1 MATADGKITAQ
12 KLKRLLLDC
21 VGFEGD
27 SLSQNRKD
35 ANDYYFQRPRNDE
48 VAGRSTLV
56 TGDVSSMVDSN
67 LAQMIR
73 PLLDKRLAEFC
84 AYGQG
89 DVEQAQTESDAVH
102 YMLFQ
107 RQNGFIE
114 LTTAVKNALMFR
126 NAIAKVWVE
135 TLTHKSTVNREN
147 VDPLIIT
154 DVLDKIGD
162 VKIHRYDPETKKL
175 NATVEKTTRKFRCAA
190 MAPENFLVPS
200 DWDRQDLDGIPHC
213 TERHVDPRSKLIEL
227 GFPKDKVDR
236 IKRYTQRRVDSDS
249 RLPRNVSPKSTPVD
263 KAGELVE
270 WYEMYIRLDDGSGA
284 SVLHK
289 ISFSDKDILEDDEDV
304 PVICFATGVIL
315 INPHSFIGI
324 SLFDKLKS
332 TQDSSTALTRAL
344 LDNLNTT
351 TRNRTAHMDGVVEVE
366 DLNDGRTNGSI
377 RVRPGTVPDVRMAI
391 TAFQVP
397 DTSGNILM
405 GLEHMKGVRSE
416 MGGAALELATGN
428 MQLNDRLGSQ
438 GLDRAY
444 SVMEQNA
451 EFMMTVCANTLIRNM
466 YLVAHEVLRTD
477 WQEEISF
484 ERGNSWVTV
493 KPSQWQMRESISVN
507 VGKSPNERARQG
519 LMLEKIMAKQESLAA
534 SGMENILVDSQG
546 YYNALVDWG
555 RINDIENPARYWI
568 DPRTPDAVKALQMRQ
583 MTSMKQ
589 AQDQRAMM
597 MQAVGLEQLRVSL
610 QKYIADGRLQ
620 FDYYNTVLN
629 AQVEEAKIT
638 ASAVIDWFKTKATAV
653 GAFIK
658 GGKQD
663 GNQIPAEPGTTDDSS
678 KEPPSESDTSG
689 VAGGD

>member
-1 MATADGKITAQ
+1 MAKAEGKITAQ
-12 KLKRLLLDC
+12 RLKMLLRNC
-21 VGFEGD
+21 IGFEGD

-48 VAGRSTLV
+48 VAGRSQIV

-67 LAQMIR
+67 LGQMIR

-84 AYGQG
+84 AYGPN
-89 DVEQAQTESDAVH
+89 DVEQSQTESDCVH

-114 LTTAVKNALMFR
+114 LVTAVKNALMFR
-126 NAIAKVWVE
+126 NAVVKVWVE

-147 VDPLIIT
+147 VDPLVVT
-154 DVLDKIGD
+154 DVLDKIGNTK
-162 VKIHRYDPETKKL
+162 VHSYDPETRKL
-175 NATVEKTTRKFRCAA
+175 NATVEKTTRKFRCVA

-200 DWDRQDLDGIPHC
+200 DWDRQDLDGIPYC
-213 TERHVDPRSKLIEL
+213 AERHVDQRSKLIEL

-236 IKRYTQRRVDSDS
+236 IKRFTVRRTDSDS
-249 RLPRNVSPKSTPVD
+249 RLPKSVSPNNMPVD

-284 SVLHK
+284 SELHK
-289 ISFSDKDILEDDEDV
+289 ISFSDKDILDDDADV

-324 SLFDKLKS
+324 SLYDKLKS

-344 LDNLNTT
+344 MDNLSTT
-351 TRNRTAHMDGVVEVE
+351 SRNRTAHMDGVVDAD
-366 DLNDGRTNGSI
+366 DLSDGRTNGSI

-397 DTSGNILM
+397 DTSGNIL
-405 GLEHMKGVRSE
+405 GCLQHMKGVRSE

-484 ERGNSWVTV
+484 ERGKSWVTAM
-493 KPSQWQMRESISVN
+493 PSKWQMRESISVN

-519 LMLEKIMAKQESLAA
+519 VMLEKIMAKQESLASA
-534 SGMENILVDSQG
+534 GMENILVDSQG

-555 RINDIENPARYWI
+555 RINDLENPERYWV
-568 DPRTPDAVKALQMRQ
+568 DPRSPNAVKAFQQ
-583 MTSMKQ
+583 KQVTSAAQ
-589 AQDQRAMM
+589 AKDQRAMM

-620 FDYYNTVLN
+620 YDYYNTVLN

-658 GGKQD
+658 GGKAD
-663 GNQIPAEPGTTDDSS
+663 GNEIPAEPGATDDSS
-678 KEPPSESDTSG
+678 KEPASESDTG
-689 VAGGD
+689 GAAGGD